1 LDADNADAV
10 VVVVVVVVIGVA
22 VAAKYYHHESI
33 LKISFVPNTY
43 TYKT

>member
-1 LDADNADAV
+1 LDADNADA
-10 VVVVVVVVIGVA
+10 VVVVVVVIGVA